1 MAIPCAGS
9 LCYVCFGEKRFMIQD
24 NMEKEKGAMGFRLS
38 DQQGLEALF
47 FAAPAKK
54 AFALLGIEET
64 AEEHLTCQM
73 NPSVLWP
80 KQLMCLLKTKYIF
93 PLEQIPEGL
102 CFETSVCYLEGPHR
116 DFGTSL
122 PPRLCTHCALRL
134 EYLFRDSH
142 CLKPTEA
149 SRATSNATFSMIS
162 PVSPALIHHCIISEF
177 FL

>member
-1 MAIPCAGS
+1 
-9 LCYVCFGEKRFMIQD
+9 MIQD

-54 AFALLGIEET
+54 AFAHLGIEET

-116 DFGTSL
+116 DFAL
-122 PPRLCTHCALRL
+122 P
-134 EYLFRDSH
+134 YLHVFAHTVPFAWSI
-142 CLKPTEA
+142 C
-149 SRATSNATFSMIS
+149 SGI
-162 PVSPALIHHCIISEF
+162 LIV
-177 FL
+177 